1 MSEHTWLADVQK
13 WPQAVLLELVTET
26 ERLIVEAR
34 RCNRHWQLARFL
46 VDRELLR
53 LEVDRRNNGGAVL
66 PF

>member
-1 MSEHTWLADVQK
+1 MSDHTWLIDVQK

-26 ERLIVEAR
+26 DRLIVEAR

-53 LEVDRRNNGGAVL
+53 LEVDRRNNAQQEL